1 MEQFETTAPGRGFT
15 LIEILIVVVILGLLS
30 SIVIPQFTNATG
42 DAERTTARSQL
53 NILRGQLGMYWV
65 THGASIDVGRS
76 IEDVVST
83 LDGSGLLSAPVP
95 DPDQENNNEIMLPGD
110 FAISWDRDLRVVSV
124 SEGGT
129 PTGW

>member
-1 MEQFETTAPGRGFT
+1 
-15 LIEILIVVVILGLLS
+15 
-30 SIVIPQFTNATG
+30 
-42 DAERTTARSQL
+42 
-53 NILRGQLGMYWV
+53 MYWV

-83 LDGSGLLSAPVP
+83 LDESGLLSAPVP
-95 DPDQENNNEIMLPGD
+95 DPDQENNNEILLPGD

>member
-1 MEQFETTAPGRGFT
+1 M
-15 LIEILIVVVILGLLS
+15 
-30 SIVIPQFTNATG
+30 
-42 DAERTTARSQL
+42 
-53 NILRGQLGMYWV
+53 
-65 THGASIDVGRS
+65 GRS

-83 LDGSGLLSAPVP
+83 LDESGLLSAPVP
-95 DPDQENNNEIMLPGD
+95 DPDQENNNEILLPGD